1 MGIFSFVLSVF
12 NTTLSLMCLLF
23 RSLCYLHNNTCTEQ
37 IISYRLFSPRVLPLL
52 FLFLISSFLL
62 FIDYIFERVF
72 HANIRILL
80 CPKDKIH
87 REYCLK
93 YRAIFVFA
101 SRTCLKYRALKDYKQ
116 REAQKKRA
124 PSAGEATLK

>member
-1 MGIFSFVLSVF
+1 MGIFSFVLSAF
-12 NTTLSLMCLLF
+12 NTTLSLMCLIF
-23 RSLCYLHNNTCTEQ
+23 CSLCYLHGNTCTEQ

-52 FLFLISSFLL
+52 FIFLISSFLL